1 MSPLTAAVTI
11 RPLMPADL
19 DRVIA
24 IAQSLKEAP
33 QWSRGAYAAML
44 DPEAQPR
51 RVALVAETTGSGV
64 VAFVIASLIP
74 PQAEL
79 EIIAVA
85 AESQRHGLARQLYS
99 ALVSELINSHVT
111 EVQLEVRASNQPALA
126 LYRALGFRQ
135 TGCRPRYYAEPE
147 EDALLLQLSID

>member
-1 MSPLTAAVTI
+1 MSSLAAAVTI
-11 RPLMPADL
+11 RPMMLADL
-19 DRVIA
+19 DRVTA

-33 QWSRGAYAAML
+33 QWPRGAYVAML
-44 DPEAQPR
+44 DPEARPGR
-51 RVALVAETTGSGV
+51 IALVAETTGSGV
-64 VAFVIASLIP
+64 AAFVVASLIP

-79 EIIAVA
+79 ETITVA

-99 ALVSELINSHVT
+99 GLVSELKNSHVT

-126 LYRALGFRQ
+126 LYRALGFQQ

-147 EDALLLQLSID
+147 EDALLLRLSID